1 VLFKGDLIRC
11 RRLDLKEVDENIFKS
26 VWGNEAI
33 VLDWNPTN
41 RRIRI
46 FMTGIGYIT
55 MNEEDVEL
63 IARSNISKEIAR
75 FCGKLKD
82 FPYQIYCDMDD
93 VLVDFVNP
101 ANTRINEALENPP
114 ERLRAL
120 CKRVSDDCGKVIDL
134 RDYKREKRAESLS
147 ELVQKLFE
155 TDLEFWKTL
164 PFNREGAKLW
174 RVIATF
180 EKQPML
186 LTSPMDKGGSFTSH
200 IGKKYWV
207 KTNLNA
213 LDTYEW
219 DERMFFE
226 HKKYEYAMQDEKP
239 NVLIDDFV
247 MKVEPFT
254 AHGGIGILHTDAQTT
269 LTKLEEIY
277 DAYYSQNPKTPT
289 ED

>member
-1 VLFKGDLIRC
+1 MDLR
-11 RRLDLKEVDENIFKS
+11 EVDENIFES

-41 RRIRI
+41 KKIKVY
-46 FMTGIGYIT
+46 MTGVGYTT
-55 MNEEDVEL
+55 MNESDVEL
-63 IARSNISKEIAR
+63 IGRSNISKEIAR
-75 FCGKLKD
+75 LCGKLKD

-101 ANTRINEALENPP
+101 ANARINATLQNPP
-114 ERLRAL
+114 ERLRTL
-120 CKRVSDDCGKVIDL
+120 CERVSGEYGKVIDL
-134 RDYKREKRAESLS
+134 RDYKRDRRSESLS

-155 TDLEFWKTL
+155 VDLEFWKTL
-164 PFNREGAKLW
+164 PFNREGAKVW

-180 EKQPML
+180 EKQPMI

-207 KTNLNA
+207 KTNLNT
-213 LDTYEW
+213 LDTNEW
-219 DERMFFE
+219 DKRIIFE
-226 HKKYEYAMQDEKP
+226 HKKYEYAKTDGQS
-239 NVLIDDFV
+239 NVLIDDFPR
-247 MKVEPFT
+247 KVDPFNE
-254 AHGGIGILHTDAQTT
+254 HGGFGILHIDAQTT

-277 DAYYSQNPKTPT
+277 DAYYSQNPKTSA